1 MATTKTCSTSLPPMY
16 SSWRECG
23 ALRDVSVPGRVTAK
37 HAKTDAWRAS
47 YVGSFLYYSGIDM
60 RRIPQIIQAHG
71 GPGQVSTARA
81 TRNNLAVCD
90 RALRDIYAALSAA
103 TSHEDR
109 LATLQWIE
117 FKAQLAALI
126 LRGEGHTEEA
136 AGRIFA
142 SVVVA
147 LDAAK
152 LLSDA
157 GSIAVA
163 VDLQAKAFRG
173 LDLPG
178 FRAADPGDAPML
190 LARPST
196 VVTMAK
202 ALRGPLEGL
211 LELESRPHSFGQ
223 DEHQRFLDD
232 GTPAVTL

>member
-1 MATTKTCSTSLPPMY
+1 
-16 SSWRECG
+16 
-23 ALRDVSVPGRVTAK
+23 
-37 HAKTDAWRAS
+37 
-47 YVGSFLYYSGIDM
+47 M

-90 RALRDIYAALSAA
+90 RALRDIYTALSAA
-103 TSHEDR
+103 TPHEEC
-109 LATLQWIE
+109 LAILQWIE
-117 FKAQLAALI
+117 FKAQLAAVI
-126 LRGEGHTEEA
+126 LRGEGHAEEA
-136 AGRIFA
+136 ARRVFA

-152 LLSDA
+152 LLSGA
-157 GSIAVA
+157 GSIAVV
-163 VDLQAKAFRG
+163 VDYQAKAFRG

-178 FRAADPGDAPML
+178 FRAAAPGDAPML

>member
-1 MATTKTCSTSLPPMY
+1 
-16 SSWRECG
+16 
-23 ALRDVSVPGRVTAK
+23 
-37 HAKTDAWRAS
+37 
-47 YVGSFLYYSGIDM
+47 M
-60 RRIPQIIQAHG
+60 RQIPQIIQAHG

-103 TSHEDR
+103 TSHKDR
-109 LATLQWIE
+109 LAALHWFD

-126 LRGEGHTEEA
+126 LRGEGHTEA
-136 AGRIFA
+136 AARRVFA
-142 SVVVA
+142 SLVAA

-157 GSIAVA
+157 GSVAVA

-173 LDLPG
+173 LDIAGL
-178 FRAADPGDAPML
+178 RAADARDAPML

-196 VVTMAK
+196 VVTMAE

-211 LELESRPHSFGQ
+211 LELELRPHSFGQ
-223 DEHQRFLDD
+223 DEHRRFLDD

>member
-1 MATTKTCSTSLPPMY
+1 
-16 SSWRECG
+16 
-23 ALRDVSVPGRVTAK
+23 
-37 HAKTDAWRAS
+37 
-47 YVGSFLYYSGIDM
+47 M

-90 RALRDIYAALSAA
+90 RALRDICAALAAA

-126 LRGEGHTEEA
+126 LRGKGHTEEA

-147 LDAAK
+147 LDAAR

-157 GSIAVA
+157 GSVAVA
-163 VDLQAKAFRG
+163 VDLHAKAFRG

-223 DEHQRFLDD
+223 DGHQRFLDD